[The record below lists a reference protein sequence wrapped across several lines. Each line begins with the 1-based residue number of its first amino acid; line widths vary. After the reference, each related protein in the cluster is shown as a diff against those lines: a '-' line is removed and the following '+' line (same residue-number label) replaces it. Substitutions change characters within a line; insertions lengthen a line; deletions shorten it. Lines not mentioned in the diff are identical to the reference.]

1 MIRSV
6 LVSLGLAAAHLA
18 VVLVLSPLL
27 LGMVAR
33 IKAIAAGRSGPPLL
47 QLYFDLAKLAR
58 KDAVFSRS
66 TTWVFLAGPLAA
78 VAIPITAALL
88 VPMGSARAPLGFSGD
103 LILFAYLFAMARFL
117 TVVSALDTGSSFE
130 GMGAAREVTYSA
142 LAEPALFLG
151 LAALASFSN
160 TLSLGPLLTAAGRGW
175 GIASGPLV
183 LILAGWAL
191 VFLVENC
198 RIPFDDPATH
208 LELTMIHE
216 VMVLDHSGPP
226 LGLVLY
232 GASMKF
238 LVLGALLVKLCVP
251 TTGNAWIDWP
261 AFLGGLG
268 LLSVS
273 VGLVESAMARLKLNR
288 VPQLLVVAVL
298 SSAFGF
304 LMLLLQPTHP

>member
-1 MIRSV
+1 MIRSA
-6 LVSLGLAAAHLA
+6 LFSLCLGLIHLA
-18 VVLVLSPLL
+18 VVVLLSPLL
-27 LGMVAR
+27 LGIVTR
-33 IKAIAAGRSGPPLL
+33 IKAYVAGRTGPPLL

-78 VAIPITAALL
+78 VAIPATAALL

-103 LILFAYLFAMARFL
+103 LILFAYLFALARFL
-117 TVVSALDTGSSFE
+117 TVLSALDTGSSFE
-130 GMGAAREVTYSA
+130 GMGAAREVAFAA

-151 LAALASFSN
+151 LAALASFSGS
-160 TLSLGPLLTAAGRGW
+160 LSLGPLLTVAGRGW
-175 GIASGPLV
+175 GIASGPLILV
-183 LILAGWAL
+183 LAGWVL
-191 VFLVENC
+191 VFMVENC

-238 LVLGALLVKLCVP
+238 LVLGTLLVKLCLP
-251 TTGNAWIDWP
+251 TTGNPWLDWP
-261 AFLGGLG
+261 AYFGGLG
-268 LLSVS
+268 LLAVG
-273 VGLVESAMARLKLNR
+273 VGLVESTMARLKLNR

-304 LMLLLQPTHP
+304 LMLLLQPTLR